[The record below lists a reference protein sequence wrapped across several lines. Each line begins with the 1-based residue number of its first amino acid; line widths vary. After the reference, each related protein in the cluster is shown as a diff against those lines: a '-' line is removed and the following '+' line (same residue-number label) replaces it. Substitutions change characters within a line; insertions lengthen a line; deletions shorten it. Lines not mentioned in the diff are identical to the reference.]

1 MGLPPQRKSL
11 MCPNSI
17 QKAVNQEVIMFAARS
32 SRSAGLIA
40 AAAMLMVAAGQAA
53 AQEKLPFT
61 LNWKF
66 GGIHGAV
73 FLAQDRGYFA
83 QEGIDPS
90 IVAGDGSA
98 NVVNRL
104 ASGAYQI
111 GIGDIASVVRFNT
124 LNPDKKVKAVYNI
137 TPADLAVVTLA
148 GRGITKPAD
157 LKGKLIGAPVGDTAY
172 KMFAAFSA
180 ATGVASADLR
190 WEHMAPNIRE
200 AMLMQGKV
208 DAVTAN
214 EGTALF
220 NLKGAGI
227 KESDIVFIRYN
238 EYGVNIVNIGVMAN
252 ESFIKEKPETVR
264 KVLRAIN
271 RGHADAI
278 KQPKA
283 ALDALMKRDP
293 LLKSDIEMERLQYAI
308 TRMVAQ
314 PDVKASGLGFYAEAS
329 IAESIKVISSA
340 EQLATQIKPADLI
353 DMSFLP
359 DAKERAIPTVSN

>member
-1 MGLPPQRKSL
+1 MLT
-11 MCPNSI
+11 
-17 QKAVNQEVIMFAARS
+17 VRS
-32 SRSAGLIA
+32 NRAIGVLA
-40 AAAMLMVAAGQAA
+40 AASTLLLAATSPVS

-83 QEGIDPS
+83 QEGLDPQ

-137 TPADLAVVTLA
+137 TPADLAVVTIA
-148 GRGITKPAD
+148 GRGISKPAD

-180 ATGVASADLR
+180 ATGIASSDLK

-238 EYGVNIVNIGVMAN
+238 EHGVNIINIGVMAN

-264 KVLRAIN
+264 KVVRAIN
-271 RGHADAI
+271 RGHVDAI
-278 KQPKA
+278 KQPNA
-283 ALDALMKRDP
+283 AIDALMKRDP
-293 LLKSDIEMERLQYAI
+293 LLKRDIEMERLQYAV
-308 TRMVAQ
+308 TRMVGQ
-314 PDVKASGLGFYAEAS
+314 SDVKASGLGFYSETG
-329 IAESIKVISSA
+329 IMESIKVISMA
-340 EQLATQIKPADLI
+340 EQLPTPIKPSDLI

-359 DAKERAIPTVSN
+359 DATERSVPAASN

>member
-1 MGLPPQRKSL
+1 
-11 MCPNSI
+11 
-17 QKAVNQEVIMFAARS
+17 MFAVKP
-32 SRSAGLIA
+32 SRAAGLLA
-40 AAAMLMVAAGQAA
+40 TALLLAVSGQAT

-83 QEGIDPS
+83 QEGLDPN

-157 LKGKLIGAPVGDTAY
+157 LKGKLIGAPIGDTAY

-180 ATGVASADLR
+180 ATGLQSSDLK
-190 WEHMAPNIRE
+190 WEHMAANIRE

-227 KESDIVFIRYN
+227 KESDMVFIRYN
-238 EYGVNIVNIGVMAN
+238 EHGVNIINIGVMAN
-252 ESFIKEKPETVR
+252 ESFVKEKPEIVR
-264 KVLRAIN
+264 KVVRAIN
-271 RGHADAI
+271 RGHVDAI

-283 ALDALMKRDP
+283 AIDALMKRDP
-293 LLKSDIEMERLQYAI
+293 LLKPDIEMERLQYAI
-308 TRMVAQ
+308 VRMVGQ
-314 PDVKASGLGFYAEAS
+314 PDVKANGLGFYSDAS
-329 IAESIKVISSA
+329 IAESIKIISSA
-340 EQLATQIKPADLI
+340 EQLTAQIKPSDLI

-359 DAKERAIPTVSN
+359 DAKERALPTASN

>member
-1 MGLPPQRKSL
+1 MVRSRAIRCVGLLASVLSLCAAISPP
-11 MCPNSI
+11 
-17 QKAVNQEVIMFAARS
+17 VY
-32 SRSAGLIA
+32 
-40 AAAMLMVAAGQAA
+40 

-73 FLAQDRGYFA
+73 FLAVDRGYFA

-124 LNPDKKVKAVYNI
+124 LNPDKRVKAVYNI
-137 TPADLAVVTLA
+137 TPADLAIVTLA
-148 GRGITKPAD
+148 GRGISKPAD

-180 ATGVASADLR
+180 ATGISSSDLK

-200 AMLMQGKV
+200 GMLMQGKV

-238 EYGVNIVNIGVMAN
+238 EHGVNIINIGVMVN
-252 ESFIKEKPETVR
+252 ESYLKEKPDMVR

-271 RGHADAI
+271 RGHVDTLKEPAAAI
-278 KQPKA
+278 
-283 ALDALMKRDP
+283 DALVKRDP
-293 LLKSDIEMERLQYAI
+293 LLKRNIEIERLAYG
-308 TRMVAQ
+308 TSRMVDQ
-314 PDVKASGLGFYAEAS
+314 PDVKAGGLGFYSNET
-329 IAESIKVISSA
+329 IAQSIKIIASA
-340 EQLATQIKPADLI
+340 EQLTTDLKSSDLI

-359 DAKERAIPTVSN
+359 DAKDRVVPAAKSN